1 MKTRF
6 IAVLVIL
13 ISLHSCKNET
23 RVSEDVSKIQL
34 NLTVQR
40 FDREFAEA
48 KPGDIPKLKQKFP
61 YLFPKQYSDSVWIAK
76 LKDTLQNEIFSEV
89 NKTFPNFDKETADLE
104 LFFKHVVYYFPK
116 YRTPEVIT
124 VISDVDY
131 SNRVILADTLLL
143 IGLDNYLG
151 KDHKFYGGIERYIA
165 AGLDKTYLISDV
177 ASAFGKTKLRFPS
190 DRTFLAQMIY
200 YGKELYLKD
209 KLMPLAT
216 DAQKIV
222 YTPEEMEWAQANEE
236 QIWRYFIE
244 REILYSTD
252 NMLAP
257 RFLDPAPFSKFRL
270 ELDNES
276 PGRLGR
282 YMGWQIVRAFMN
294 NNDVKLNQLLD
305 LSADEIFKKSNYKP
319 KK

>member
-6 IAVLVIL
+6 FALLLIL
-13 ISLHSCKNET
+13 FSFYSCKNET
-23 RVSEDVSKIQL
+23 GVSEDVSRIQL
-34 NLTVQR
+34 NLEVVR
-40 FDREFAEA
+40 FDKEFAEA
-48 KPGDIPKLKQKFP
+48 NPGDIPALKHKFP
-61 YLFPKQYSDSVWIAK
+61 YLFPKQYADSVWIAK
-76 LKDTLQNEIFSEV
+76 LNDTLQKEIYSEV
-89 NKTFPNFDKETADLE
+89 NAEFPNFVKETADLE
-104 LFFKHVVYYFPK
+104 LLFKHVLYYFPNYK
-116 YRTPEVIT
+116 VPKVIT
-124 VISDVDY
+124 VVSDVDY
-131 SNRVILADTLLL
+131 TNRVILADTLLL

-151 KDHKFYGGIERYIA
+151 KDHRFYGGIDQYIA
-165 AGLDKTYLISDV
+165 AGLDKEYLLSDI
-177 ASAFGKTKLRFPS
+177 ASAFVKTTLRFPS
-190 DRTFLAQMIY
+190 DRTFLVQMIY

-209 KLMPLAT
+209 KLIPLAT

-222 YTPEEMEWAQANEE
+222 YTTEELECAQANEE

-282 YMGWQIVRAFMN
+282 YVGWQIVRAFMN
-294 NNDVKLNQLLD
+294 NNDVKLSQLPE
-305 LSADEIFKKSNYKP
+305 LSAEEIFKKSNYKP